1 MPWKT
6 NLTDLGK
13 TIVGQSAQLLESSKF
28 VPLNQITTLPNF
40 FARKIILFL
49 LEKNTS
55 IKIIQFFYY

>member
-28 VPLNQITTLPNF
+28 VPLTYYVTQ
-40 FARKIILFL
+40 FL
-49 LEKNTS
+49 CSEQFLVSVEK
-55 IKIIQFFYY
+55 